1 MFRVTR
7 YIKSLMEPAPLG
19 HETIGPARKPPGPV
33 VIWNLIRRCNLTC
46 KHCYTTSA
54 DIDFAGELSTA
65 EAHAVLDDLAAFRV
79 PALILSGGEPL
90 MRPDIFELSRRSRE
104 LGIYT
109 GLSTNGTLIT
119 EENIDEIAD
128 VGYDYVGI
136 SIDGLEATHDVI
148 RQRQGAF
155 RESMHAVKLCKERGI
170 KVGLRF
176 TLTRENY
183 EQLGDILALLD
194 EHDVD
199 KFYLSHLNYGGRGRR
214 HSKQDAWYRMTR
226 DAMTRLFDHC
236 REELERGVER
246 EYVTGN
252 NDADGPFL
260 LMWAREHF
268 PEQAEALEQRLL
280 NWGGNASG
288 EHIANIDNLGHVH
301 PDTFWWDHDLG
312 SVRERPFSEIWRDT
326 TDPLMVGFR
335 QRPRPL
341 KGRCGE
347 CHFLPI
353 CNGNTRVRA
362 WKVSGDPWEEDPGC
376 YLTNREIGVEG
387 ADERRISAPYV
398 SPPYEAIQAVEIT

>member
-7 YIKSLMEPAPLG
+7 YIKTLLEPGP
-19 HETIGPARKPPGPV
+19 IPPARTPPGPV

-46 KHCYTTSA
+46 KHCYTVSA
-54 DIDFAGELSTA
+54 DIDFKGELTTE
-65 EAHAVLDDLAAFRV
+65 EAHSVLDDLQGFRV

-90 MRPDIFELSRRSRE
+90 MRPDIFELSRRARA

-119 EENIDEIAD
+119 EANIEEIAD

-136 SIDGLEATHDVI
+136 SIDGLETTHDTI
-148 RQRQGAF
+148 RQRKGAF
-155 RESMHAVKLCKERGI
+155 RESMHAVKLCKAKGI

-183 EQLGDILALLD
+183 EQFGDILALID
-194 EHDVD
+194 EHDID
-199 KFYLSHLNYGGRGRR
+199 KFYLSHLNYGGRGNR
-214 HSKQDAWYRMTR
+214 HSKQDAWYQMTR
-226 DAMTRLFDHC
+226 DAMSRLFEHC
-236 REELERGVER
+236 REELEGGVER

-260 LMWAREHF
+260 LQWAERHF
-268 PEQAEALEQRLL
+268 PEEAEALRQRLV

-288 EHIANIDNLGHVH
+288 EHIANIDNLGNVH

-312 SVRERPFSEIWRDT
+312 NVRQRPFSEIWRDT
-326 TDPLMVGFR
+326 SDSLMQGFR
-335 QRPRPL
+335 QRPRPV
-341 KGRCGE
+341 KGRCSA
-347 CHFLPI
+347 CRYLSI

-376 YLTNREIGVEG
+376 YLTNQEIGVDDQEI
-387 ADERRISAPYV
+387 RRISVPLASIPAT
-398 SPPYEAIQAVEIT
+398 EL

>member
-7 YIKSLMEPAPLG
+7 YIKTLLEPTPL
-19 HETIGPARKPPGPV
+19 GPARKPPGPV

-54 DIDFAGELSTA
+54 DIDFAGELSTD
-65 EAHAVLDDLAAFRV
+65 EALTVLEDLKGFRV

-90 MRPDIFELSRRSRE
+90 MRPDIFELSRRARE

-119 EENIDEIAD
+119 EDNIDEIVD

-136 SIDGLEATHDVI
+136 SIDGLEATHDLF

-155 RESMHAVKLCKERGI
+155 RESMHAVALCKAHGI
-170 KVGLRF
+170 KVGLRT
-176 TLTRENY
+176 TLTQHNY
-183 EQLGDILALLD
+183 QELPQILAMLD

-199 KFYLSHLNYGGRGRR
+199 KFYLSHLNYGGRGHR
-214 HSKQDAWYRMTR
+214 HRKQDAWYQMTR
-226 DAMTRLFDHC
+226 DAMTMLFDHC
-236 REELERGVER
+236 LSELERGVER

-260 LMWAREHF
+260 LQWAQDRF
-268 PEQAEALEQRLL
+268 PDQAKTLRQRLEQ
-280 NWGGNASG
+280 WGGNASG
-288 EHIANIDNLGHVH
+288 ENIANIDNLGVVH
-301 PDTFWWDHDLG
+301 PDTFWWDHELG
-312 SVRERPFSEIWRDT
+312 NVREKPFSEIWRDT
-326 TDPLMVGFR
+326 QDPLVLGMR
-335 QRPRPL
+335 QRPRPV

-347 CHFLPI
+347 CRYLAI

-376 YLTNREIGVEG
+376 YLTNEEIGVRG
-387 ADERRISAPYV
+387 DARRVDAPM
-398 SPPYEAIQAVEIT
+398 STIQAVEL

>member
-7 YIKSLMEPAPLG
+7 YVKSLLEPTPVP
-19 HETIGPARKPPGPV
+19 PAHKPPGPV

-46 KHCYTTSA
+46 KHCYTVSA
-54 DIDFAGELSTA
+54 DIDFKGELSTA
-65 EAHAVLDDLAAFRV
+65 EVFTVLDDLKRFRV

-90 MRPDIFELSRRSRE
+90 MRPDIFEISQRARE

-109 GLSTNGTLIT
+109 GLSTNGTLID
-119 EENIDEIAD
+119 ERNIERIAAC
-128 VGYDYVGI
+128 GYDYVGI
-136 SIDGLEATHDVI
+136 SIDGLEATHDDF

-155 RESMHAVKLCKERGI
+155 RESMHAVKLCKQHGI

-176 TLTRENY
+176 TLTQQNY
-183 EQLGDILALLD
+183 EQLDDLLALIE

-199 KFYLSHLNYGGRGRR
+199 KFYLSHLNYGGRGHR
-214 HSKQDAWYRMTR
+214 HRKQDAWYQMTR

-236 REELERGVER
+236 RSELERGVER

-268 PEQAEALEQRLL
+268 PDQAEALERRLV

-288 EHIANIDNLGHVH
+288 EHIANIDNLGNVH

-312 SVRERPFSEIWRDT
+312 NVRNTPFSEIWRST
-326 TDPLMVGFR
+326 QDPLMAGFR

-341 KGRCGE
+341 KGRCAE
-347 CHFLPI
+347 CRYLAI

-362 WKVSGDPWEEDPGC
+362 WKVTGDPWEEDPGC
-376 YLTNREIGVEG
+376 YLTNQEIGVE
-387 ADERRISAPYV
+387 ENRQRRVAAPYD
-398 SPPYEAIQAVEIT
+398 AIQSVEL

>member
-7 YIKSLMEPAPLG
+7 YIKTLLAPAPVL
-19 HETIGPARKPPGPV
+19 PRRQPPGPV

-54 DIDFAGELSTA
+54 DIDFAGELSSA
-65 EAHAVLDDLAAFRV
+65 EAHAVLEDLHRFRV

-90 MRPDIFELSRRSRE
+90 MRPDIFELSHRARE
-104 LGIYT
+104 LGLYT

-119 EENIDEIAD
+119 EANIDAIAD

-136 SIDGLEATHDVI
+136 SIDGLEATHDAI
-148 RQRQGAF
+148 RQRRGAF
-155 RESMHAVKLCKERGI
+155 RESLHAVKLCKERGI

-176 TLTRENY
+176 TLTRENHA
-183 EQLGDILALLD
+183 QLDDILALLA

-236 REELERGVER
+236 RDELERGVER

-260 LMWAREHF
+260 LRWAEHHF
-268 PEQAEALEQRLL
+268 PDQAPALRQRLVA
-280 NWGGNASG
+280 WGGNASG
-288 EHIANIDNLGHVH
+288 EHIANIDNLGNVH

-312 SVRERPFSEIWRDT
+312 NVRETPFSEIWRHT
-326 TDPLMVGFR
+326 RDPLMQGFR
-335 QRPRPL
+335 QRPRPV
-341 KGRCGE
+341 KGRCGA
-347 CHFLPI
+347 CRYLAI

-362 WKVSGDPWEEDPGC
+362 WKVTGDPWEEDPGC
-376 YLTNREIGVEG
+376 YLTNDEIGVEEAG
-387 ADERRISAPYV
+387 ERRIAAPH
-398 SPPYEAIQAVEIT
+398 EAIQAVEIQ

>member
-7 YIKSLMEPAPLG
+7 YIKTLLEPGP
-19 HETIGPARKPPGPV
+19 IPPARKPPGPV

-46 KHCYTTSA
+46 KHCYTVSA
-54 DIDFAGELSTA
+54 DIDFKGELTTS
-65 EAHAVLDDLAAFRV
+65 EAHAVLNDLHSFRV

-90 MRPDIFELSRRSRE
+90 MRPDIFEISRRATE

-119 EENIDEIAD
+119 EANINEIAG
-128 VGYDYVGI
+128 VGYNYVGI
-136 SIDGLEATHDVI
+136 SIDGLEATHDTI
-148 RQRQGAF
+148 RQRKGAF
-155 RESMHAVKLCKERGI
+155 RESMHAVKLCKEKGI

-183 EQLGDILALLD
+183 EQFGDILALID
-194 EHDVD
+194 ENDID
-199 KFYLSHLNYGGRGRR
+199 KFYLSHLNYGGRGKR
-214 HSKQDAWYRMTR
+214 HSKQDAWYQMTR
-226 DAMTRLFDHC
+226 DAMNRLFGHC
-236 REELERGVER
+236 RHELECGVER

-260 LMWAREHF
+260 LQWAERNF
-268 PEQAEALEQRLL
+268 PQEAEALRQRLV

-288 EHIANIDNLGHVH
+288 EHIANIDNLGNVH

-312 SVRERPFSEIWRDT
+312 NVCQRPFSSIWRDPL
-326 TDPLMVGFR
+326 DPLMEGFR
-335 QRPRPL
+335 QRPRPV
-341 KGRCGE
+341 KGRCSA
-347 CHFLPI
+347 CQYLSI

-376 YLTNREIGVEG
+376 YLTNQEIGVE
-387 ADERRISAPYV
+387 DNSSRRIDAPFAPISAI
-398 SPPYEAIQAVEIT
+398 EL

>member
-7 YIKSLMEPAPLG
+7 YVKSLLEPTPVP
-19 HETIGPARKPPGPV
+19 PAHKPPGPV

-46 KHCYTTSA
+46 KHCYTVSA
-54 DIDFAGELSTA
+54 DIDFKGELSTQ
-65 EAHAVLDDLAAFRV
+65 EVFSVLDDLKRFRV

-90 MRPDIFELSRRSRE
+90 MRPDIFEISQRAKE

-109 GLSTNGTLIT
+109 GLSTNGTLID
-119 EENIDEIAD
+119 ESNIERIAEC
-128 VGYDYVGI
+128 GYDYVGI
-136 SIDGLEATHDVI
+136 SIDGLEATHDDF
-148 RQRQGAF
+148 RRRKGAF
-155 RESMHAVKLCKERGI
+155 RESMHAVKLCKQHGI

-176 TLTRENY
+176 TLTQQNY
-183 EQLGDILALLD
+183 EQLDDILALID

-199 KFYLSHLNYGGRGRR
+199 KFYLSHLNYGGRGHR
-214 HSKQDAWYRMTR
+214 HRKQDAWYQMTR

-236 REELERGVER
+236 RAELERGIER

-268 PEQAEALEQRLL
+268 PEQAEALEQRLV

-288 EHIANIDNLGHVH
+288 EHIANIDNLGTVH
-301 PDTFWWDHDLG
+301 PDTFWWDHDIG
-312 SVRERPFSEIWRDT
+312 NVRQQPFSEIWST
-326 TDPLMVGFR
+326 TQDELMQGFR

-341 KGRCGE
+341 KGRCAD
-347 CHFLPI
+347 CRFLSI

-362 WKVSGDPWEEDPGC
+362 WKVTNDPWEEDPGC
-376 YLTNREIGVEG
+376 YLSNEEIGVE
-387 ADERRISAPYV
+387 ADRQRRVAAPHD
-398 SPPYEAIQAVEIT
+398 AIQSVEL

>member
-1 MFRVTR
+1 MQ
-7 YIKSLMEPAPLG
+7 SLLAP
-19 HETIGPARKPPGPV
+19 EIGVNKKAPPARKPKGPV

-46 KHCYTTSA
+46 KHCYTTST

-65 EAHAVLDDLAAFRV
+65 EALAVLDDLKAFHV

-90 MRPDIFELSRRSRE
+90 MRPDIFELSRRARA

-109 GLSTNGTLIT
+109 GLSTNGTLIN
-119 EENIDEIAD
+119 ESNIDAIEA

-176 TLTRENY
+176 TLTRENAD
-183 EQLGDILALLD
+183 QLGDILELID
-194 EHDVD
+194 YHDVD

-214 HSKQDAWYRMTR
+214 HSKNDAWHEMTR
-226 DAMTRLFDHC
+226 AAMTQLFDHC
-236 REELERGVER
+236 RDELERGVVR

-252 NDADGPFL
+252 NDADGPFML
-260 LMWAREHF
+260 HWAQEHF
-268 PEQAEALEQRLL
+268 PDQVPALTERLT

-288 EHIANIDNLGHVH
+288 EWIANIDNLGNVH
-301 PDTFWWDHDLG
+301 PDTFWWDHHLG
-312 SVRERPFSEIWRDT
+312 SVRETPFSEIWRET
-326 TDPLMVGFR
+326 RDPLMLGFR

-347 CHFLPI
+347 CRYLPI

-362 WKVSGDPWEEDPGC
+362 WKVTGDPWAEDPGC
-376 YLTNREIGVEG
+376 YLTNAEIGL
-387 ADERRISAPYV
+387 ADAPDRQLHA
-398 SPPYEAIQAVEIT
+398 PFTPIQAVEIV

>member
-7 YIKSLMEPAPLG
+7 YVKSLLEPAIPD
-19 HETIGPARKPPGPV
+19 HATAGPAAKPPGPV

-46 KHCYTTSA
+46 KHCYTVSA
-54 DIDFAGELSTA
+54 DVDFQGELSTD
-65 EAHAVLDDLAAFRV
+65 EVFTVLDDLKRFRV

-90 MRPDIFELSRRSRE
+90 MRPDIFEISRRARE

-109 GLSTNGTLIT
+109 GLSTNGTLID
-119 EENIDEIAD
+119 ERNIARIAEC
-128 VGYDYVGI
+128 GYDYVGI
-136 SIDGLEATHDVI
+136 SIDGLEATHDEF
-148 RQRQGAF
+148 RRRKGAF
-155 RESMHAVKLCKERGI
+155 RESMHAVKLCKQHGI

-176 TLTRENY
+176 TLTQQNY
-183 EQLGDILALLD
+183 EQLDAILALIE

-199 KFYLSHLNYGGRGRR
+199 KFYLSHLNYGGRGHR
-214 HSKQDAWYRMTR
+214 HRKQDAWYRMTR

-236 REELERGVER
+236 RDELERGVER

-268 PEQAEALEQRLL
+268 PDRAEALERRLL
-280 NWGGNASG
+280 DWGGNASG
-288 EHIANIDNLGHVH
+288 EHIANIDNLGTVH

-312 SVRERPFSEIWRDT
+312 NVRQRPFSEIWRDSQ
-326 TDPLMVGFR
+326 DALMQGFR

-341 KGRCGE
+341 KGRCAE
-347 CHFLPI
+347 CCFLSI

-362 WKVSGDPWEEDPGC
+362 WKVTGDPWEEDPGC
-376 YLTNREIGVEG
+376 YLSNAEIGVEPSRQ
-387 ADERRISAPYV
+387 RRVAAPFD
-398 SPPYEAIQAVEIT
+398 AIQAIEL

>member
-7 YIKSLMEPAPLG
+7 YIQSLMELAPPG
-19 HETIGPARKPPGPV
+19 QAPRAGGRKPPGPV

-65 EAHAVLDDLAAFRV
+65 EAHAVLDDLAAFQV

-90 MRPDIFELSRRSRE
+90 MRPDIFELSRRARE
-104 LGIYT
+104 LGLYT

-119 EENIDEIAD
+119 EANIDAIAD

-136 SIDGLEATHDVI
+136 SIDGLEATHDAI
-148 RQRQGAF
+148 RQRKGAF
-155 RESMHAVKLCKERGI
+155 RESMHAVKLCKARGI

-176 TLTRENY
+176 TLTRENV
-183 EQLGDILALLD
+183 EQLDDILALID
-194 EHDVD
+194 AHDVD

-236 REELERGVER
+236 RDELARGIHR

-268 PEQAEALEQRLL
+268 PERAEALERQLIA
-280 NWGGNASG
+280 WGGNASG
-288 EHIANIDNLGHVH
+288 EQIANIDNLGNVH
-301 PDTFWWDHDLG
+301 PDTFWWDHTLG
-312 SVRERPFSEIWRDT
+312 NVRETPFSTIWRDT
-326 TDPLMVGFR
+326 QDPLMVGFR

-341 KGRCGE
+341 KGRCAE
-347 CHFLPI
+347 CRFLPI

-362 WKVSGDPWEEDPGC
+362 WKVTGDPWEEDPGC
-376 YLTNREIGVEG
+376 YLSNREIGVAEG
-387 ADERRISAPYV
+387 AERRVGAPHA
-398 SPPYEAIQAVEIT
+398 AIQAIEIP

>member
-7 YIKSLMEPAPLG
+7 YIKTLLEPTPL
-19 HETIGPARKPPGPV
+19 GPARKPPGPV

-54 DIDFAGELSTA
+54 DIDFKGELSTA
-65 EAHAVLDDLAAFRV
+65 EALAVLEDLKGFRV

-90 MRPDIFELSRRSRE
+90 MRPDIFELSRRARE

-119 EENIDEIAD
+119 EDNIDEIVD

-136 SIDGLEATHDVI
+136 SIDGLEATHDVF

-155 RESMHAVKLCKERGI
+155 RESMHAVALCKAHGI
-170 KVGLRF
+170 KVGLRT
-176 TLTRENY
+176 TLTQHNY
-183 EQLGDILALLD
+183 QELPQILAMLD

-199 KFYLSHLNYGGRGRR
+199 KFYLSHLNYGGRGHR
-214 HSKQDAWYRMTR
+214 HRKQDAWYQMTR
-226 DAMTRLFDHC
+226 DAMTMLFDHC
-236 REELERGVER
+236 LSELERGVER

-260 LMWAREHF
+260 LQWAQDHF
-268 PEQAEALEQRLL
+268 PDQAETLRQRLEQ
-280 NWGGNASG
+280 WGGNASG
-288 EHIANIDNLGHVH
+288 EHIANIDNLGVVH
-301 PDTFWWDHDLG
+301 PDTFWWDHELG
-312 SVRERPFSEIWRDT
+312 NVREKPFSEIWRDT
-326 TDPLMVGFR
+326 QDPLVLGMR
-335 QRPRPL
+335 QRPRPV
-341 KGRCGE
+341 KGRCGA
-347 CHFLPI
+347 CRYLAI

-376 YLTNREIGVEG
+376 YLTNEEIGVRG
-387 ADERRISAPYV
+387 DARRVDAPM
-398 SPPYEAIQAVEIT
+398 STIQAVEL

>member
-7 YIKSLMEPAPLG
+7 YVKSLLEPAPAG
-19 HETIGPARKPPGPV
+19 HATAGPAPKPPGPV

-46 KHCYTTSA
+46 KHCYTVSA
-54 DIDFAGELSTA
+54 DIDFQGELSTA
-65 EAHAVLDDLAAFRV
+65 EVFTVLDDLKQFHV

-90 MRPDIFELSRRSRE
+90 MRPDIFEISRRARE

-109 GLSTNGTLIT
+109 GLSTNGTLIN
-119 EENIDEIAD
+119 ERNIARIAEC
-128 VGYDYVGI
+128 GYDYVGI
-136 SIDGLEATHDVI
+136 SIDGLEATHDEF
-148 RQRQGAF
+148 RRRKGAF
-155 RESMHAVKLCKERGI
+155 RESMHAVKLCKQHGI

-176 TLTRENY
+176 TLTQQNY
-183 EQLGDILALLD
+183 EQLDAILALID

-199 KFYLSHLNYGGRGRR
+199 KFYLSHLNYGGRGHR
-214 HSKQDAWYRMTR
+214 HRKQDAWYRMTR

-236 REELERGVER
+236 RTELERGVER

-268 PEQAEALEQRLL
+268 PDKVEALERRLL
-280 NWGGNASG
+280 DWGGNASG
-288 EHIANIDNLGHVH
+288 EYIANIDNLGTVH

-312 SVRERPFSEIWRDT
+312 NVRQRPFSEIWRDSQ
-326 TDPLMVGFR
+326 DALMQGFR

-341 KGRCGE
+341 KGRCAE
-347 CHFLPI
+347 CRFLSI

-362 WKVSGDPWEEDPGC
+362 WKVTGDPWEEDPGC
-376 YLTNREIGVEG
+376 YLSNAEIGVEPSRQ
-387 ADERRISAPYV
+387 RRVAAPFDT
-398 SPPYEAIQAVEIT
+398 IQAIEL

>member
-7 YIKSLMEPAPLG
+7 YVKSLLDPAPSG
-19 HETIGPARKPPGPV
+19 HETLGPARKPPGPV

-46 KHCYTTSA
+46 KHCYTVSA
-54 DIDFAGELSTA
+54 DIDFKGELST
-65 EAHAVLDDLAAFRV
+65 EEVFTVLDDLKRFRV

-90 MRPDIFELSRRSRE
+90 MRPDIFEISRRAKQ

-109 GLSTNGTLIT
+109 GLSTNGTLID
-119 EENIDEIAD
+119 ESNIARIAEC
-128 VGYDYVGI
+128 GYDYVGI
-136 SIDGLEATHDVI
+136 SIDGLEATHDEF
-148 RQRQGAF
+148 RRRQGAF
-155 RESMHAVKLCKERGI
+155 RESMHAVKLCKQHGI

-176 TLTRENY
+176 TLTQQNY
-183 EQLGDILALLD
+183 EQLDAILALID

-199 KFYLSHLNYGGRGRR
+199 KFYLSHLNYGGRGHR
-214 HSKQDAWYRMTR
+214 HRKQDAWYQMTR

-236 REELERGVER
+236 RAELERGVER

-268 PEQAEALEQRLL
+268 PDRADALERRLID
-280 NWGGNASG
+280 WGGNASG
-288 EHIANIDNLGHVH
+288 EYIANIDNLGTVH

-312 SVRERPFSEIWRDT
+312 SVRNRPFSEIWRDSQ
-326 TDPLMVGFR
+326 DELMQGFR

-341 KGRCGE
+341 KGRCAE
-347 CHFLPI
+347 CRFLSI

-362 WKVSGDPWEEDPGC
+362 WKVTGDPWEEDPGC
-376 YLTNREIGVEG
+376 YLSNEEIGVEAG
-387 ADERRISAPYV
+387 RQRRVAAPC
-398 SPPYEAIQAVEIT
+398 AIQAIEL

>member
-7 YIKSLMEPAPLG
+7 YMQSLMNPGPGAKVNVPPAC
-19 HETIGPARKPPGPV
+19 KPKGPV

-65 EAHAVLDDLAAFRV
+65 EALEVLDDLKAFHV

-90 MRPDIFELSRRSRE
+90 MRPDIFELSHRARA

-119 EENIDEIAD
+119 EDNIDAIAE

-148 RQRQGAF
+148 RQRKGAF
-155 RESMHAVKLCKERGI
+155 RESMHAVKLCKERGL

-176 TLTRENY
+176 TLTRENAS
-183 EQLGDILALLD
+183 QLGDILELI
-194 EHDVD
+194 ERHDVD

-214 HSKQDAWYRMTR
+214 HSKNDAWHEMTR
-226 DAMTRLFDHC
+226 AAMTQLFDHC
-236 REELERGVER
+236 RDELERGIVR

-252 NDADGPFL
+252 NDADGPFML
-260 LMWAREHF
+260 HWAQEHF
-268 PEQAEALEQRLL
+268 PDQVPALAERLN

-288 EHIANIDNLGHVH
+288 ELIANIDNLGNVH
-301 PDTFWWDHDLG
+301 PDTFWWDHHLG
-312 SVRERPFSEIWRDT
+312 NVRETPFSEIWRET
-326 TDPLMVGFR
+326 QDPLMLDFR
-335 QRPRPL
+335 RRPRPV
-341 KGRCGE
+341 KGRCAR
-347 CHFLPI
+347 CRYLSI

-362 WKVSGDPWEEDPGC
+362 WKVTGDPWAEDPGC
-376 YLTNREIGVEG
+376 YLTNAEIGL
-387 ADERRISAPYV
+387 ADAPDRQLHA
-398 SPPYEAIQAVEIT
+398 PFTPIQAVEIV

>member
-7 YIKSLMEPAPLG
+7 YVKSLLEPAPVP
-19 HETIGPARKPPGPV
+19 PAHKPPGPV

-46 KHCYTTSA
+46 KHCYTVSA
-54 DIDFAGELSTA
+54 DIDFKGELSTD
-65 EAHAVLDDLAAFRV
+65 EAFTVLDDLKQFRV

-90 MRPDIFELSRRSRE
+90 MRPDIFEISRRAKE

-109 GLSTNGTLIT
+109 GLSTNGTLID
-119 EENIDEIAD
+119 ESNIARIAEC
-128 VGYDYVGI
+128 GYDYVGI
-136 SIDGLEATHDVI
+136 SIDGLEATHDEF
-148 RQRQGAF
+148 RRRKGAF
-155 RESMHAVKLCKERGI
+155 RESMHAVKLCKQHGI

-176 TLTRENY
+176 TLTQQNY
-183 EQLGDILALLD
+183 EQLDAILALID

-199 KFYLSHLNYGGRGRR
+199 KFYLSHLNYGGRGHR
-214 HSKQDAWYRMTR
+214 HRKQDAWYQMTR
-226 DAMTRLFDHC
+226 DAMTQLFDHC
-236 REELERGVER
+236 RAELERGIER

-268 PEQAEALEQRLL
+268 PKQVDALEQRLI

-288 EHIANIDNLGHVH
+288 EHIANIDNLGTVH
-301 PDTFWWDHDLG
+301 PDTFWWDHDIG
-312 SVRERPFSEIWRDT
+312 NVRQRPFSETWRDSQ
-326 TDPLMVGFR
+326 DALMQGFR

-347 CHFLPI
+347 CRFLPI

-362 WKVSGDPWEEDPGC
+362 WKVTGDPWEEDPGC
-376 YLTNREIGVEG
+376 YLSNEEIGVAG
-387 ADERRISAPYV
+387 DRQRRVEAPYA
-398 SPPYEAIQAVEIT
+398 AIQAVEL

>member
-7 YIKSLMEPAPLG
+7 YIQSLMEPATPG
-19 HETIGPARKPPGPV
+19 QAPHAGGRKPPGPV

-65 EAHAVLDDLAAFRV
+65 EAHAVLEDLKAFQV

-90 MRPDIFELSRRSRE
+90 MRPDIFELSRRARE
-104 LGIYT
+104 LGLYT

-119 EENIDEIAD
+119 EANIDAIAD

-136 SIDGLEATHDVI
+136 SIDGLEATHDAI

-155 RESMHAVKLCKERGI
+155 RESMHAVKLCKARGI

-176 TLTRENY
+176 TLTRENV
-183 EQLGDILALLD
+183 EQLDDILALID
-194 EHDVD
+194 DHDVD

-236 REELERGVER
+236 RSELERGIRR

-268 PEQAEALEQRLL
+268 PERAEALERQLVA
-280 NWGGNASG
+280 WGGNASG
-288 EHIANIDNLGHVH
+288 EQIANIDNLGNVH
-301 PDTFWWDHDLG
+301 PDTFWWDHHLG
-312 SVRERPFSEIWRDT
+312 NVRETPFSAIWRDT
-326 TDPLMVGFR
+326 RDPLMVGFR

-341 KGRCGE
+341 KGRCAA
-347 CHFLPI
+347 CRFLPI

-362 WKVSGDPWEEDPGC
+362 WKVTGDPWEEDPGC
-376 YLTNREIGVEG
+376 YLTNREIGVAE
-387 ADERRISAPYV
+387 ADERRIGAPFA
-398 SPPYEAIQAVEIT
+398 PIQAIEIQ

>member
-7 YIKSLMEPAPLG
+7 YVKSLLEPNPPGL
-19 HETIGPARKPPGPV
+19 ETLGPARKPPGPV

-46 KHCYTTSA
+46 KHCYTVSA
-54 DIDFAGELSTA
+54 DIDFKGELST
-65 EAHAVLDDLAAFRV
+65 EEVFRVLDDLKRFRV

-90 MRPDIFELSRRSRE
+90 MRPDIFEISRRAKQ

-109 GLSTNGTLIT
+109 GLSTNGTLID
-119 EENIDEIAD
+119 ESNIARIAEC
-128 VGYDYVGI
+128 GYDYVGI
-136 SIDGLEATHDVI
+136 SIDGLEATHDEF
-148 RQRQGAF
+148 RRRQGAF
-155 RESMHAVKLCKERGI
+155 RESMHAVKLCKQHGI

-176 TLTRENY
+176 TLTQQNY
-183 EQLGDILALLD
+183 EQLDDILALIA

-199 KFYLSHLNYGGRGRR
+199 KFYLSHLNYGGRGHR
-214 HSKQDAWYRMTR
+214 HRKQDAWYQMTR

-236 REELERGVER
+236 RAELESGIER

-268 PEQAEALEQRLL
+268 PDRADALERRLI

-288 EHIANIDNLGHVH
+288 EHIANIDNLGTVH

-312 SVRERPFSEIWRDT
+312 NVRNRPFSEIWRDT
-326 TDPLMVGFR
+326 QDELMQGFR

-341 KGRCGE
+341 KGRCAE
-347 CHFLPI
+347 CRFLSI

-362 WKVSGDPWEEDPGC
+362 WKVTGDPWEEDPGC
-376 YLTNREIGVEG
+376 YLSNEEIGVEAG
-387 ADERRISAPYV
+387 RERRVTAP
-398 SPPYEAIQAVEIT
+398 SAIQAVEL